1 MKTQKVKQILLGL
14 IVPVLILAA
23 WICATHFGNIPT
35 SILPKISIVWQA
47 FLEMLQSGQLW
58 NDLSVT
64 LSRVL
69 KGYLLSAVLGTV
81 LGSLMGMSKT
91 VLHLLQ
97 PTVTV
102 IRQIPIIAWIPL
114 IILWC
119 GIGELSKVVV
129 IVMAAFF
136 PIMMNTMSGISS
148 TPAGYIEVAQ
158 LYKLNFFKTF
168 RKVYLPHALPQILV
182 GLKLGL
188 GCPGFD
194 DYPLLENGKLAY
206 DKGYLEEE
214 LNAAGYTLDLVTFQE
229 AGPAINEA
237 YASGELDMAF
247 YGDYPAATAYSNGVD
262 IRVIGVADKQMNA
275 GVLAQKDAGIQSP
288 KDLEGKKVIIGIGT
302 NYQEYWKHLVD
313 IYDIDESKVEI
324 VNVVSDAASV
334 FTTGEAD
341 AWLTL
346 YYNVVYYEN
355 QGLGVDVENS
365 VAHPEMA
372 SLWTVTGRND
382 FLQENPDAAVAV
394 LKALQRA
401 KEETVSNPD
410 EFFHAIASPTLG
422 VDVFRKAYGFDDTF
436 AFLDSD
442 IDSGVTDKLN
452 YLSDF
457 MLENG
462 YISKAIDVDSFV
474 DTSYY
479 EKLKTSEQ

>member
-1 MKTQKVKQILLGL
+1 MK
-14 IVPVLILAA
+14 
-23 WICATHFGNIPT
+23 HN
-35 SILPKISIVWQA
+35 KIFA
-47 FLEMLQSGQLW
+47 FLLAGV
-58 NDLSVT
+58 LSLGIV
-64 LSRVL
+64 
-69 KGYLLSAVLGTV
+69 GCGSA
-81 LGSLMGMSKT
+81 GSSD
-91 VLHLLQ
+91 
-97 PTVTV
+97 
-102 IRQIPIIAWIPL
+102 
-114 IILWC
+114 
-119 GIGELSKVVV
+119 S
-129 IVMAAFF
+129 
-136 PIMMNTMSGISS
+136 SS
-148 TPAGYIEVAQ
+148 TEQAASSASGD
-158 LYKLNFFKTF
+158 
-168 RKVYLPHALPQILV
+168 
-182 GLKLGL
+182 LKPLRL

-214 LNAAGYTLDLVTFQE
+214 LNAAGSTLDLVTFQE

-313 IYDIDESKVEI
+313 TYDIDESKVEI

>member
-1 MKTQKVKQILLGL
+1 MK
-14 IVPVLILAA
+14 
-23 WICATHFGNIPT
+23 HN
-35 SILPKISIVWQA
+35 KIFA
-47 FLEMLQSGQLW
+47 FLLAGVLSLGIVGCGSAGSSDSSTEQASSSVSG
-58 NDLSVT
+58 DLKT
-64 LSRVL
+64 LR
-69 KGYLLSAVLGTV
+69 
-81 LGSLMGMSKT
+81 LGS
-91 VLHLLQ
+91 
-97 PTVTV
+97 
-102 IRQIPIIAWIPL
+102 
-114 IILWC
+114 
-119 GIGELSKVVV
+119 
-129 IVMAAFF
+129 
-136 PIMMNTMSGISS
+136 
-148 TPAGYIEVAQ
+148 
-158 LYKLNFFKTF
+158 
-168 RKVYLPHALPQILV
+168 
-182 GLKLGL
+182 
-188 GCPGFD
+188 PGFD

-214 LNAAGYTLDLVTFQE
+214 LNAVGYTLDLVTFQE

-262 IRVIGVADKQMNA
+262 IRLVGVADKQMNI
-275 GVLAQKDAGIQSP
+275 GVLAQN
-288 KDLEGKKVIIGIGT
+288 DLEGKKVIVGIGT
-302 NYQEYWKHLVD
+302 NFQEYWKHLVD
-313 IYDIDESKVEI
+313 AYDIDESKVEI

-355 QGLGVDVENS
+355 QGLGVDVENT
-365 VAHPEMA
+365 VTHPEMA
-372 SLWTVTGRND
+372 GLWTVTGRND
-382 FLQENPDAAVAV
+382 FLQESPDAAVAV

-410 EFFHAIASPTLG
+410 EFYNAIASPTLG

-442 IDSGVTDKLN
+442 IDSGVIDKLN

-479 EKLKTSEQ
+479 EKLKTSE

>member
-1 MKTQKVKQILLGL
+1 M
-14 IVPVLILAA
+14 
-23 WICATHFGNIPT
+23 
-35 SILPKISIVWQA
+35 
-47 FLEMLQSGQLW
+47 
-58 NDLSVT
+58 
-64 LSRVL
+64 
-69 KGYLLSAVLGTV
+69 
-81 LGSLMGMSKT
+81 
-91 VLHLLQ
+91 
-97 PTVTV
+97 
-102 IRQIPIIAWIPL
+102 
-114 IILWC
+114 
-119 GIGELSKVVV
+119 
-129 IVMAAFF
+129 
-136 PIMMNTMSGISS
+136 
-148 TPAGYIEVAQ
+148 
-158 LYKLNFFKTF
+158 
-168 RKVYLPHALPQILV
+168 
-182 GLKLGL
+182 
-188 GCPGFD
+188 
-194 DYPLLENGKLAY
+194 
-206 DKGYLEEE
+206 
-214 LNAAGYTLDLVTFQE
+214 
-229 AGPAINEA
+229 
-237 YASGELDMAF
+237 
-247 YGDYPAATAYSNGVD
+247 D

>member
-1 MKTQKVKQILLGL
+1 MFSIPRRNHCKDSAQNL
-14 IVPVLILAA
+14 IHENPDQSDENHAHDHHVRL
-23 WICATHFGNIPT
+23 H
-35 SILPKISIVWQA
+35 QA
-47 FLEMLQSGQLW
+47 
-58 NDLSVT
+58 
-64 LSRVL
+64 
-69 KGYLLSAVLGTV
+69 
-81 LGSLMGMSKT
+81 
-91 VLHLLQ
+91 
-97 PTVTV
+97 
-102 IRQIPIIAWIPL
+102 
-114 IILWC
+114 
-119 GIGELSKVVV
+119 
-129 IVMAAFF
+129 
-136 PIMMNTMSGISS
+136 SGI
-148 TPAGYIEVAQ
+148 AHAVADTGQ
-158 LYKLNFFKTF
+158 RSNQF
-168 RKVYLPHALPQILV
+168 RSDNCHPRNPQPQFQSYQNLRQC
-182 GLKLGL
+182 
-188 GCPGFD
+188 CPGFD

-313 IYDIDESKVEI
+313 TYDIDESKVEI

-442 IDSGVTDKLN
+442 IDSGVIDKLN

>member
-1 MKTQKVKQILLGL
+1 MKHNKIFALL
-14 IVPVLILAA
+14 LA
-23 WICATHFGNIPT
+23 G
-35 SILPKISIVWQA
+35 
-47 FLEMLQSGQLW
+47 
-58 NDLSVT
+58 T
-64 LSRVL
+64 LSF
-69 KGYLLSAVLGTV
+69 
-81 LGSLMGMSKT
+81 GM
-91 VLHLLQ
+91 VG
-97 PTVTV
+97 
-102 IRQIPIIAWIPL
+102 
-114 IILWC
+114 C
-119 GIGELSKVVV
+119 GNATS
-129 IVMAAFF
+129 
-136 PIMMNTMSGISS
+136 SDSS
-148 TPAGYIEVAQ
+148 TTEKADATSSNN
-158 LYKLNFFKTF
+158 LKTL
-168 RKVYLPHALPQILV
+168 R
-182 GLKLGL
+182 L

-214 LNAAGYTLDLVTFQE
+214 LNAVGYIQE
-229 AGPAINEA
+229 AGPAINET

-247 YGDYPAATAYSNGVD
+247 YGEYPAATAYSNGVD
-262 IRVIGVADKQMNA
+262 IRIIGVADKQMNA
-275 GVLAQKDAGIQSP
+275 GVLAQKDSGIQTP

-313 IYDIDESKVEI
+313 AYDIDESKVDI

-355 QGLGVDVENS
+355 QELGIDAENT
-365 VAHPEMA
+365 VTHPEMA
-372 SLWTVTGRND
+372 GLWTVTGRND
-382 FLQENPDAAVAV
+382 FLQENPDAAIAV

-401 KEETVSNPD
+401 KEETVSNPE
-410 EFFHAIASPTLG
+410 EFYNAIASPTLG

-442 IDSGVTDKLN
+442 IDSGVKDKLH

-462 YISKAIDVDSFV
+462 YISKAIDVDHFV

-479 EKLKTSEQ
+479 EKLGK

>member
-1 MKTQKVKQILLGL
+1 MK
-14 IVPVLILAA
+14 
-23 WICATHFGNIPT
+23 HN
-35 SILPKISIVWQA
+35 KIFA
-47 FLEMLQSGQLW
+47 FLLAGV
-58 NDLSVT
+58 LSLGIV
-64 LSRVL
+64 
-69 KGYLLSAVLGTV
+69 GCGSA
-81 LGSLMGMSKT
+81 GSSD
-91 VLHLLQ
+91 
-97 PTVTV
+97 
-102 IRQIPIIAWIPL
+102 
-114 IILWC
+114 
-119 GIGELSKVVV
+119 S
-129 IVMAAFF
+129 
-136 PIMMNTMSGISS
+136 SS
-148 TPAGYIEVAQ
+148 TEQAASSASGD
-158 LYKLNFFKTF
+158 
-168 RKVYLPHALPQILV
+168 
-182 GLKLGL
+182 LKPLRL

-313 IYDIDESKVEI
+313 TYDIDESKVEI

-394 LKALQRA
+394 L
-401 KEETVSNPD
+401 
-410 EFFHAIASPTLG
+410 
-422 VDVFRKAYGFDDTF
+422 
-436 AFLDSD
+436 
-442 IDSGVTDKLN
+442 
-452 YLSDF
+452 LS
-457 MLENG
+457 L
-462 YISKAIDVDSFV
+462 IHI
-474 DTSYY
+474 
-479 EKLKTSEQ
+479 

>member
-1 MKTQKVKQILLGL
+1 MK
-14 IVPVLILAA
+14 
-23 WICATHFGNIPT
+23 HN
-35 SILPKISIVWQA
+35 KIFA
-47 FLEMLQSGQLW
+47 FLLAGV
-58 NDLSVT
+58 LSLGIV
-64 LSRVL
+64 
-69 KGYLLSAVLGTV
+69 GCGSA
-81 LGSLMGMSKT
+81 GSSD
-91 VLHLLQ
+91 
-97 PTVTV
+97 
-102 IRQIPIIAWIPL
+102 
-114 IILWC
+114 
-119 GIGELSKVVV
+119 S
-129 IVMAAFF
+129 
-136 PIMMNTMSGISS
+136 SS
-148 TPAGYIEVAQ
+148 TEQAASSASGD
-158 LYKLNFFKTF
+158 
-168 RKVYLPHALPQILV
+168 
-182 GLKLGL
+182 LKPLRL

-194 DYPLLENGKLAY
+194 DFPLLENGKLAY
-206 DKGYLEEE
+206 DTGYLEEE

-313 IYDIDESKVEI
+313 TYDIDESKVEI

-479 EKLKTSEQ
+479 EKLKTSEQYGGTENGKFERTGKGTLSLWLPAGGDRSDPLGSRRQDISASADISHRQGEQDRENEQ

>member
-1 MKTQKVKQILLGL
+1 MK
-14 IVPVLILAA
+14 
-23 WICATHFGNIPT
+23 HN
-35 SILPKISIVWQA
+35 KIFA
-47 FLEMLQSGQLW
+47 FLLAGV
-58 NDLSVT
+58 LSLGIV
-64 LSRVL
+64 
-69 KGYLLSAVLGTV
+69 GCGSA
-81 LGSLMGMSKT
+81 GSSD
-91 VLHLLQ
+91 
-97 PTVTV
+97 
-102 IRQIPIIAWIPL
+102 
-114 IILWC
+114 
-119 GIGELSKVVV
+119 S
-129 IVMAAFF
+129 
-136 PIMMNTMSGISS
+136 SS
-148 TPAGYIEVAQ
+148 TEQAASSASGD
-158 LYKLNFFKTF
+158 
-168 RKVYLPHALPQILV
+168 
-182 GLKLGL
+182 LKPLRL

-214 LNAAGYTLDLVTFQE
+214 LNA
-229 AGPAINEA
+229 
-237 YASGELDMAF
+237 
-247 YGDYPAATAYSNGVD
+247 
-262 IRVIGVADKQMNA
+262 A

-313 IYDIDESKVEI
+313 TYDIDESKVEI

>member
-1 MKTQKVKQILLGL
+1 MK
-14 IVPVLILAA
+14 
-23 WICATHFGNIPT
+23 HN
-35 SILPKISIVWQA
+35 KIFA
-47 FLEMLQSGQLW
+47 FLLAGV
-58 NDLSVT
+58 LSLGIV
-64 LSRVL
+64 
-69 KGYLLSAVLGTV
+69 GCGSA
-81 LGSLMGMSKT
+81 GSSD
-91 VLHLLQ
+91 
-97 PTVTV
+97 
-102 IRQIPIIAWIPL
+102 
-114 IILWC
+114 
-119 GIGELSKVVV
+119 
-129 IVMAAFF
+129 
-136 PIMMNTMSGISS
+136 SS
-148 TPAGYIEVAQ
+148 TEQAASSASGD
-158 LYKLNFFKTF
+158 
-168 RKVYLPHALPQILV
+168 
-182 GLKLGL
+182 LKPLRL

-194 DYPLLENGKLAY
+194 DYLLLENGKLAY

-313 IYDIDESKVEI
+313 TYDIDESKVEI

-436 AFLDSD
+436 AFLDND

>member
-1 MKTQKVKQILLGL
+1 MK
-14 IVPVLILAA
+14 
-23 WICATHFGNIPT
+23 HN
-35 SILPKISIVWQA
+35 KIFA
-47 FLEMLQSGQLW
+47 FLLAGV
-58 NDLSVT
+58 LSLGIV
-64 LSRVL
+64 
-69 KGYLLSAVLGTV
+69 GCGSA
-81 LGSLMGMSKT
+81 GSSD
-91 VLHLLQ
+91 
-97 PTVTV
+97 
-102 IRQIPIIAWIPL
+102 
-114 IILWC
+114 
-119 GIGELSKVVV
+119 S
-129 IVMAAFF
+129 
-136 PIMMNTMSGISS
+136 SS
-148 TPAGYIEVAQ
+148 TEQAASSASGD
-158 LYKLNFFKTF
+158 
-168 RKVYLPHALPQILV
+168 
-182 GLKLGL
+182 LKPLRL

-313 IYDIDESKVEI
+313 TYDIDESKVEI

-401 KEETVSNPD
+401 KEETVSNLD

-479 EKLKTSEQ
+479 EKLKTSEQYGGTENGKFERTGKGTLSLWLPAGGDRSDPLGSRRQDISASADISHRQGEQDRENEQ